1 MEEKVYTEQ
10 SIIIENRKKLNI
22 SGVKDVLSF
31 DDETLLLDTAL
42 GRLTVKGEGLHI
54 ISFNT
59 DNGSLT
65 AEGRVHA
72 AVYMSDGKSSG
83 GFVSRLF
90 R

>member
-42 GRLTVKGEGLHI
+42 GRLTVKGEGLQI
-54 ISFNT
+54 TARLRQRAGCTPQYICPTVKVRAALCRAFS
-59 DNGSLT
+59 DNYVGN
-65 AEGRVHA
+65 
-72 AVYMSDGKSSG
+72 
-83 GFVSRLF
+83 
-90 R
+90 